1 MAKQQKTNGRPKM
14 SALDKAKSRAA
25 RDYRNYLRTF
35 TPEFEVE
42 LSRKC
47 VQFYSSDEAMGRPPL
62 SLKQHQEKARRTW
75 DASWSQYVEQCERDG
90 VEPESPKQL
99 EKFKA
104 KDKAGRRGHD
114 RVIYL
119 LKYIRQQ
126 QRKADDAE
134 QTPDSEYLIAQQQ
147 TRGRIP
153 MTKLEKVQHY
163 REKAELARQEVLEI
177 VANLPRSEQLYYKI
191 HDLKVDRR
199 QALMCINQ
207 PSNPQAIALGLSA
220 QQAREQI
227 KELDTRIGALEVER
241 AEALK
246 KERPKVKRGR
256 PPKMTPNE
264 VSEKARKVLQD
275 AFDNASDEAK
285 QTGRDELDDLQR
297 RTERLDKL
305 LAEAREQQLQK
316 RIEEQERELRE
327 LGIDPD
333 QAVNG

>member
-35 TPEFEVE
+35 TAEFEVE
-42 LSRKC
+42 VARKS
-47 VQFYSSDEAMGRPPL
+47 VQFYSSDAAMGRPPL
-62 SLKQHQEKARRTW
+62 TLKQHQEKARRQW
-75 DASWSQYVEQCERDG
+75 DASWAQYVEQCERDG

-134 QTPDSEYLIAQQQ
+134 QTPDEEYEKAQQQ

-207 PSNPQAIALGLSA
+207 PDNPQAIALGLSA
-220 QQAREQI
+220 EQAREKI
-227 KELDTRIGALEVER
+227 KELDTRIGALETER
-241 AEALK
+241 DEALK
-246 KERPKVKRGR
+246 KEKPKKKRGR
-256 PPKMTPNE
+256 PRKLTPNE
-264 VSEKARKVLQD
+264 ESEKARQLLQD
-275 AFDNASDEAK
+275 AFDEAEPDEGELEDLRQKSDRLDRLIKEAK
-285 QTGRDELDDLQR
+285 
-297 RTERLDKL
+297 
-305 LAEAREQQLQK
+305 EQQLQK
-316 RIEEQERELRE
+316 KIEEQERELRE

-333 QAVNG
+333 KVVNG